1 MEKIISIVIPIYNE
15 EKNIPTLYVELKKV
29 LDEINFDW
37 EIVFV
42 NDGSKDGSII
52 ELEKLSQVDSKVK
65 VLDFSRNF
73 GKEAAT
79 TAGCCFA
86 SGDAVITMDAD
97 LQHPPSVINE
107 FLKKW
112 QEGFEVVYTIREENK
127 GASFIK
133 KTTSKI
139 YWWLFSKISSSNS
152 EPHSTDFRLL
162 DRKVVNE
169 FKKFPERGRIF
180 RGIIDWMGYKRT
192 KVEFTAPERTAGEA
206 GYSYPKLFNLAINSL
221 TAFSLMPL
229 RIAGYLGVFITF
241 FSGILFIIMLI
252 IRWFFDPVMF
262 SSVAFL
268 MVVNILLIGIV
279 LICLGF
285 IALYIA
291 RIHDEVVD
299 RPLYIIRNKINI
311 EDGRDE

>member
-1 MEKIISIVIPIYNE
+1 MEKLISIVIPIYNE
-15 EKNIPTLYVELKKV
+15 EKNIPILYVELKKV
-29 LDEINFDW
+29 LDSINFDW
-37 EIVFV
+37 EMVLV
-42 NDGSKDGSII
+42 NDGSKDGSIM
-52 ELEKLSQVDSKVK
+52 ELEKLSQLDSKVK

-86 SGDAVITMDAD
+86 KGDAVVTMDAD
-97 LQHPPSVINE
+97 LQHPPIVINE

-112 QEGFEVVYTIREENK
+112 QEEFEVVYTVRKENK

-133 KTTSKI
+133 KTTSRI
-139 YWWLFSKISSSNS
+139 YWWIFSKISSSNS

-162 DRKVVNE
+162 DRKVVDE

-180 RGIIDWMGYKRT
+180 RGIIDWMGYKR
-192 KVEFTAPERTAGEA
+192 VRVDFVAPERAAGEA
-206 GYSYPKLFNLAINSL
+206 GYSYSKLFGLAINSL

-229 RIAGYLGVFITF
+229 KLAGYLGVIITF
-241 FSGILFIIMLI
+241 FSSIFFVIMLI
-252 IRWFFDPVMF
+252 TRWFFSPVMF

-268 MVVNILLIGIV
+268 MIINILLIGIV

-299 RPLYIIRNKINI
+299 RPLYIVRNKINI
-311 EDGRDE
+311 D

>member
-1 MEKIISIVIPIYNE
+1 MDKLISIVIPIYNE
-15 EKNIPTLYVELKKV
+15 EKNISSLYIELKKV
-29 LDEINFDW
+29 LDNINFKW
-37 EIVFV
+37 ELILV

-52 ELEKLSQVDSKVK
+52 ELEKLVRADSKVK

-79 TAGCCFA
+79 TAGCHF
-86 SGDAVITMDAD
+86 SRGDAVVTMDAD
-97 LQHPPSVINE
+97 LQHPPEVIRE
-107 FLKKW
+107 FLEKW
-112 QEGFEVVYTIREENK
+112 QEGFEVVYTVREENK
-127 GASFIK
+127 GASFTK
-133 KTTSKI
+133 KITSKI
-139 YWWLFSKISSSNS
+139 YWWIFSKISSSNS

-162 DRKVVNE
+162 DRKVVDE

-180 RGIIDWMGYKRT
+180 RGIVDWMGYKRAR
-192 KVEFTAPERTAGEA
+192 VDFVAPERKAGQA
-206 GYSYPKLFNLAINSL
+206 GYSYAKLFGLAINSL

-229 RIAGYLGVFITF
+229 RLAGYLGVIITS
-241 FSGILFIIMLI
+241 FSSIFLIIMLVT
-252 IRWFFDPVMF
+252 RWFFSPEMF
-262 SSVAFL
+262 SPIAFL
-268 MVVNILLIGIV
+268 MIINTLLIGIV

-311 EDGRDE
+311 DKNE